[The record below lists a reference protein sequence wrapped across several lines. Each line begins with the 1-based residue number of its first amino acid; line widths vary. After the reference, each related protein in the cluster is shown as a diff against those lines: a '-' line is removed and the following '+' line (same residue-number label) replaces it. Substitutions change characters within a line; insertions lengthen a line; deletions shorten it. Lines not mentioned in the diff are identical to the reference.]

1 MINESAR
8 GRRHSSMTSID
19 NTENSVP
26 RHSGMADLIVKGAI
40 VLITAAFFVAAYLQ
54 LQMSFWAALIGA
66 GSVYTILL
74 MVHALKRR
82 SERESQLAY
91 EVNRLEDEIAR
102 IKVAPSPEAPAVASR
117 LPKMGRPS
125 GNLGVPPAATAA
137 KEARMEPAMQAPAM
151 SAPSMPPLAMDPP
164 PPLPAAATKAPRI
177 FRAASE
183 VGSTREPRISAQRP
197 GLDRPAFDADAG
209 EPPLTAPR
217 PEPSLSA
224 PLLDETAEPK
234 LNLRAEAKH
243 PDMPPI
249 PTLPDWSMPGAMPA
263 PSAERK
269 AHDYWPNSSK
279 PTLPEAPRS
288 EPPSLQ
294 LDRETD
300 LDAVH
305 GMIKRLADE
314 VNIAEP
320 TLDGLPPQRQE
331 SVLRASL
338 NALQTTANAMRT
350 TKKKDGLPPASPAR
364 PGAPTPPP
372 IMPSHARLAALA
384 EAVASGRVD
393 VTLSP
398 IVGLADHQLH
408 YYEVVVCPRDERGT
422 VLSTTARDPQLAIAG
437 LLPLLDGARLRHAA
451 QVARGLADDGRE
463 TCLFAPATAVSLAND
478 SYLDELADA
487 YRDREELANEL
498 VLTFAQADVRTFG
511 GSEWSALTDMR
522 DLGFRFGVED
532 VTDFD
537 YEFTALCAAGFAF
550 VKIDAA
556 TLLAGLA
563 APSGSMGAADVCRNL
578 SELGLTLIV
587 TNIDDEATRDKVL
600 AIGVPLGQG
609 ALFGGPTT
617 VAGNAFAA
625 ADDAAA

>member
-19 NTENSVP
+19 NTESAVP

-40 VLITAAFFVAAYLQ
+40 VLITAAFFVGAYLQ

-82 SERESQLAY
+82 SERESLLTY

-102 IKVAPSPEAPAVASR
+102 IKVAPATEAPAVASR

-125 GNLGVPPAATAA
+125 GGLGMPPAAPAA
-137 KEARMEPAMQAPAM
+137 KDSRPEPRTMAAPPTPPPVMEPPLSAPA
-151 SAPSMPPLAMDPP
+151 A
-164 PPLPAAATKAPRI
+164 PAAAAKAPRI

-183 VGSTREPRISAQRP
+183 VTPTREPRISAHRP
-197 GLDRPAFDADAG
+197 GMERSGLEADAA
-209 EPPLTAPR
+209 EPSLAAPR
-217 PEPSLSA
+217 SEPSLSV
-224 PLLDETAEPK
+224 PQPDEAAEPK
-234 LNLRAEAKH
+234 LNLRAEAPH
-243 PDMPPI
+243 PDMPI
-249 PTLPDWSMPGAMPA
+249 PTLPDWSAPGAMPSPA
-263 PSAERK
+263 GERK
-269 AHDYWPNSSK
+269 QHDYWPSSSK
-279 PTLPEAPRS
+279 PTLPEAPRA

-294 LDRETD
+294 FERETD

-338 NALQTTANAMRT
+338 NALQTTANVMRT
-350 TKKKDGLPPASPAR
+350 TKKKDGLPPASPVR

-393 VTLSP
+393 VSLSP

-408 YYEVVVCPRDERGT
+408 YYEVVVSPRDERGT
-422 VLSTTARDPQLAIAG
+422 VLTTTARDPQLAIAG
-437 LLPLLDGARLRHAA
+437 LLPLLDGARLRQTAE
-451 QVARGLADDGRE
+451 VARNFAEEGRE
-463 TCLFAPATAVSLAND
+463 TSLFAPATAVSLAND

-550 VKIDAA
+550 VKVEAA

-563 APSGSMGAADVCRNL
+563 TPNGGMGAEEVCRNL

-609 ALFGGPTT
+609 ALFGGSTT